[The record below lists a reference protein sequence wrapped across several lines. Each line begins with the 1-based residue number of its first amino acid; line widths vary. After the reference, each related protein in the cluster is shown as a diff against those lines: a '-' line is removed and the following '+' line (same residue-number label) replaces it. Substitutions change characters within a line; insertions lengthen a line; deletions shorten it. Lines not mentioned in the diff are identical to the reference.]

1 MRIVTIITAFLV
13 ATSTF
18 GAKTSYDYD
27 KAGNRIKRWLI
38 VEEVVNMTEMTFR
51 MSESEE
57 TTEVEN
63 EIKDDDVSISV
74 YPNPT
79 IGVVNVDI
87 PAIDESGSNTLFLY
101 DAKGETVLSR
111 KRLRNSNTIDFMNT
125 PNGIY
130 ILKLNINGAEK
141 SYKVIK
147 KQ

>member
-1 MRIVTIITAFLV
+1 
-13 ATSTF
+13 
-18 GAKTSYDYD
+18 
-27 KAGNRIKRWLI
+27 
-38 VEEVVNMTEMTFR
+38 MTEMTFR